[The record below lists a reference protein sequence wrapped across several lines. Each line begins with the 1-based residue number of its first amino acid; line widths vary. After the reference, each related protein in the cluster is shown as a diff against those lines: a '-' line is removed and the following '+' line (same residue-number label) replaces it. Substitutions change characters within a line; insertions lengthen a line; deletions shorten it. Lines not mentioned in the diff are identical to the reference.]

1 MSLLNYNRYKICISP
16 GSAKRQ
22 GLRTGDIV
30 RRQYFDGQNII
41 YTLMAVLD
49 TGTDLITTLE
59 GQQRESAYFVGALLD
74 GDVPQDGQILDFV
87 RVTNLFDEDRSG
99 AMYLTASDSE
109 SPYMDVIDGMAQE
122 KSLCYPGNDN
132 TCRYT
137 LTTGNCLSG
146 EYFSYKEGC
155 NRVFRM
161 VRSGIPLTGEAGLE
175 QIIGKGLENP
185 ERILISYKIRAS
197 GNFPTIPFSL
207 GYTDGTETD
216 GSGTICVSTD
226 WQYKLTFITI
236 DYLPTYERSF
246 KLDLS
251 ALQADDWCEIAELNI
266 IRLSDIA
273 TFADATKARVGKIQ
287 GIIDPT
293 FGRLDGYG
301 AYFQNLYATR
311 NVSIAGTLTAG
322 DESGFASTFY
332 VGRIHKNCLINS
344 LYGNFLQPIEKV
356 GNEQP
361 PAGIGDVFRIPS
373 EGITLI
379 AQSRS
384 WAEAHRGERYCF
396 SFWAKAKSGTL
407 NISQNGHPVQ
417 EIKISDKEWTRH
429 HVSFV
434 VSYEE
439 PEDFL
444 IKINADTTGV
454 LFCCAQL
461 EKGNQPS
468 LYQATDSKLT
478 DTDEYGAWFAR
489 GGIGG
494 TIQNPLL
501 KLNADGS
508 ISAGD
513 DSFVINP
520 DGTGYFAKGR
530 FRWTKDTI
538 TLQDVT
544 IRWEDFDDEAKKNLQ
559 TKYVTITGTNLFH
572 YTDILHGNSCEP
584 QSISLF
590 ATEYNFTSIKR
601 MWQYSDSTGNWKDIG
616 DNHSGCFH
624 LLPDSSFWEDRDV
637 LTFRYVA
644 TLDGMEYSDTFTV
657 SKQYDGADNY
667 SVYITSANGNIFHNG
682 FIATTL
688 SAKVFKG
695 GEEVTGLI
703 PEKNFTWIRTS
714 GDAENDALWNSMLHT
729 GKILEITGED
739 VYRKAV
745 FDCEVILSAVI
756 T

>member
-1 MSLLNYNRYKICISP
+1 MSLLNYNRYKICIAP
-16 GSAKRQ
+16 KSAKRQ
-22 GLRTGDIV
+22 GLRTGDVV
-30 RRQYFDGQNII
+30 RRQYFDGQNVI
-41 YTLMAVLD
+41 YTLMVVLD
-49 TGTDLITTLE
+49 TGTDLITTQE
-59 GQQRESAYFVGALLD
+59 DQQQESAYFIGALLD
-74 GDVPQDGQILDFV
+74 GDIPQDGQILDFV

-197 GNFPTIPFSL
+197 GDFPAIPFSL

-216 GSGTICVSTD
+216 ASGTINASTD

-236 DYLPTYERSF
+236 DYLPAYERRF

-251 ALQADDWCEIAELNI
+251 GLQADDWCEIAELNI

-344 LYGNFLQPIEKV
+344 SSGHFTGIVEKDI
-356 GNEQP
+356 GEQP
-361 PAGIGDVFRIPS
+361 PAGIGDAFRIPA
-373 EGITLI
+373 GGVMLI
-379 AQSRS
+379 AQTRN
-384 WAEAHRGERYCF
+384 WAETHQGESYCF
-396 SFWAKAKSGTL
+396 SFWAKGTPGTL
-407 NISQNGHPVQ
+407 TVSQNGHPLQ
-417 EIKISDKEWTRH
+417 EIEIDNQWKRYHIPFIIR
-429 HVSFV
+429 
-434 VSYEE
+434 YEE
-439 PEDFL
+439 PEDLL
-444 IKINADTTGV
+444 IEIASDITGAM
-454 LFCCAQL
+454 FCCAQL
-461 EKGNQPS
+461 EKGERPT
-468 LYQATDSKLT
+468 LYQATDDKLA
-478 DTDEYGAWFAR
+478 DTDEYGAWFSR

-513 DSFVINP
+513 GSFVINP
-520 DGTGYFAKGR
+520 DGTGYFAEGR
-530 FRWTKDTI
+530 FKWTKDTI

-544 IRWEDFDDEAKKNLQ
+544 IRWEDFDDEAKQNLL

-572 YTDILHGNSCEP
+572 YADALQEDTCEP
-584 QSISLF
+584 KEIILF
-590 ATEYNFTSIKR
+590 ATEYNFTAAARK
-601 MWQYSDSTGNWKDIG
+601 WQYMGSEGNWKDIPG
-616 DNHSGCFH
+616 NGSDFFR
-624 LLPDSSFWEDRDV
+624 LLPDAHFWENREV
-637 LTFRYVA
+637 LTLRYVA
-644 TLDGMEYSDTFTV
+644 TLDEVEYIETCTV

-667 SVYITSANGNIFHNG
+667 SVYIASANGNVFRNG
-682 FIATTL
+682 IISTTL
-688 SAKVFKG
+688 SARVLKG
-695 GEEVTGLI
+695 GEDVTHLI
-703 PEKNFTWIRTS
+703 PDKNFLWTRAGNNPADDT
-714 GDAENDALWNSMLHT
+714 LWNSVSHT
-729 GKILEITGED
+729 GKVLEITGED

-745 FDCEVILSAVI
+745 FDCEVIIS
-756 T
+756 TQ

>member
-1 MSLLNYNRYKICISP
+1 MSLLNYNRYKICIAP
-16 GSAKRQ
+16 KSAKRQ
-22 GLRTGDIV
+22 GLRTGDVV
-30 RRQYFDGQNII
+30 RRQYFDGQNVI
-41 YTLMAVLD
+41 YTLMVVLD
-49 TGTDLITTLE
+49 TGTDLITTQE
-59 GQQRESAYFVGALLD
+59 GQQQESAYFIGALLD
-74 GDVPQDGQILDFV
+74 GDIPQDGQILDFV

-161 VRSGIPLTGEAGLE
+161 VRNGIPLTGEAGLE

-197 GNFPTIPFSL
+197 GDFPAIPFSL

-216 GSGTICVSTD
+216 ASGTINASTD

-236 DYLPTYERSF
+236 DYLPAYERRF

-251 ALQADDWCEIAELNI
+251 GLQADDWCEIAELNI

-344 LYGNFLQPIEKV
+344 SSGHFTGIVEKAI
-356 GNEQP
+356 GEQP
-361 PAGIGDVFRIPS
+361 PAGIGDAFRIPA
-373 EGITLI
+373 GGVMLI
-379 AQSRS
+379 AQTRS
-384 WAEAHRGERYCF
+384 WAETHQGESYCF
-396 SFWAKAKSGTL
+396 SFWAKGTPGTL
-407 NISQNGHPVQ
+407 TVSQNGHPLQ
-417 EIKISDKEWTRH
+417 EIEIDNQWKRYHIP
-429 HVSFV
+429 FV
-434 VSYEE
+434 ICHEE
-439 PEDFL
+439 QEDLL
-444 IKINADTTGV
+444 IEIAADITGAM
-454 LFCCAQL
+454 FCCAQL
-461 EKGNQPS
+461 EKGERAT
-468 LYQATDSKLT
+468 LYQATDEKLA
-478 DTDEYGAWFAR
+478 DTDEYGAWFSR

-501 KLNADGS
+501 KLNAGGS

-513 DSFVINP
+513 GSFVINP
-520 DGTGYFAKGR
+520 DGTGYFAEG
-530 FRWTKDTI
+530 
-538 TLQDVT
+538 
-544 IRWEDFDDEAKKNLQ
+544 
-559 TKYVTITGTNLFH
+559 
-572 YTDILHGNSCEP
+572 
-584 QSISLF
+584 
-590 ATEYNFTSIKR
+590 
-601 MWQYSDSTGNWKDIG
+601 
-616 DNHSGCFH
+616 
-624 LLPDSSFWEDRDV
+624 
-637 LTFRYVA
+637 
-644 TLDGMEYSDTFTV
+644 
-657 SKQYDGADNY
+657 
-667 SVYITSANGNIFHNG
+667 
-682 FIATTL
+682 
-688 SAKVFKG
+688 
-695 GEEVTGLI
+695 
-703 PEKNFTWIRTS
+703 
-714 GDAENDALWNSMLHT
+714 
-729 GKILEITGED
+729 
-739 VYRKAV
+739 
-745 FDCEVILSAVI
+745 
-756 T
+756 

>member
-16 GSAKRQ
+16 DSAKKQ

-59 GQQRESAYFVGALLD
+59 GQQLESAYFVGALLD

-137 LTTGNCLSG
+137 LTAGNCLSG

-155 NRVFRM
+155 SRVFKM
-161 VRSGIPLTGEAGLE
+161 VCSGIPLTGETGLE

-197 GNFPTIPFSL
+197 GDFPTIPFSL
-207 GYTDGTETD
+207 GYTDGTEID
-216 GSGTICVSTD
+216 GSGTISVSTD

-251 ALQADDWCEIAELNI
+251 GLQADDWCEIAELNI

-287 GIIDPT
+287 GIVDPT

-344 LYGNFLQPIEKV
+344 SSGHFTGIVEKAI
-356 GNEQP
+356 GEQP
-361 PAGIGDVFRIPS
+361 PAGIGDVFRIPA
-373 EGITLI
+373 GGVMLI
-379 AQSRS
+379 VQTRS
-384 WAEAHRGERYCF
+384 WAEAHQGENYCL
-396 SFWAKAKSGTL
+396 SFWAKGTSGTL
-407 NISQNGHPVQ
+407 TVSQNGHPLQ
-417 EIKISDKEWTRH
+417 EIEIDDQWKRYHIP
-429 HVSFV
+429 FV
-434 VSYEE
+434 IHYEE
-439 PEDFL
+439 PEDLL
-444 IKINADTTGV
+444 IEIAEDRTGAM
-454 LFCCAQL
+454 FCCSQL
-461 EKGNQPS
+461 EKGERAT
-468 LYQATDSKLT
+468 LYQATDAKLA
-478 DTDEYGAWFAR
+478 DTDEYGAWFSR

-513 DSFVINP
+513 GSFVINP
-520 DGTGYFAKGR
+520 DGTGYFAEGR
-530 FRWTKDTI
+530 FKWTKDTI

-544 IRWEDFDDEAKKNLQ
+544 IRWEDFDDEAKQNLL

-572 YTDILHGNSCEP
+572 YADALQEDTCEP
-584 QSISLF
+584 KEIILF
-590 ATEYNFTSIKR
+590 ATEYNFTATARK
-601 MWQYSDSTGNWKDIG
+601 WQYMGSEGNWKDIPG
-616 DNHSGCFH
+616 NGSDFFR
-624 LLPDSSFWEDRDV
+624 LLPGSHLWEDREV
-637 LTFRYVA
+637 LTLKYIA
-644 TLDGMEYSDTFTV
+644 NLDESEYFETV
-657 SKQYDGADNY
+657 TISKQYDGADNY
-667 SVYITSANGNIFHNG
+667 SVYIASTNGNVFRNG
-682 FIATTL
+682 IISTTL
-688 SAKVFKG
+688 SARVLKG
-695 GEEVTGLI
+695 GEDVTHLL
-703 PEKNFTWIRTS
+703 PDKNFLWTRAGNDMT
-714 GDAENDALWNSMLHT
+714 DDALWNSVSRI
-729 GKILEITGED
+729 GKELEITGED

-745 FDCEVILSAVI
+745 FDCEVIISTL
-756 T
+756 